1 MDRLTKKIPIGKI
14 YGIPGILSYS
24 KSQGGPMNHR
34 AGLFENK
41 LGGSHKALGL
51 PDVKSLGI
59 PRARGKYP
67 KWLMGS

>member
-1 MDRLTKKIPIGKI
+1 
-14 YGIPGILSYS
+14 
-24 KSQGGPMNHR
+24 MNHR
-34 AGLFENK
+34 AGMFENK